1 MEYAKRRGGEESLAR
16 NFISRQEPFE
26 EISIDAFGPMVP
38 DRVTGHTYGLA
49 AICNMSRFVIIRSAP
64 DTTAESAARFLL
76 DIGGTFGFP
85 KGLRYDN
92 SSQFANHL
100 MTALTTLLGIER
112 RPSVPFCPS
121 SNGVIERGIK
131 EILRHLKII
140 VNTRRNHDD
149 WGSMLPFVARIMNAE
164 KHAGIGVSPAEIIM
178 PAVRLNRHLVPEKEE
193 AFSQV
198 GEGLEEIQDKK
209 RKQDIKD
216 WLHHLRALQA
226 QTIKRATEN
235 QSVVQ
240 HRILSKQPEQ
250 TKEFKTGE
258 WCTTTWRGG
267 KPNKLSVT
275 KRGPYLVTKKLSSTT
290 YELQDPADLR
300 TYTRHAREMTPYK
313 LGHDEDPRDTIAM
326 DEVENLVECVVD
338 HNDRNSSK
346 KSDWDFRVRWTGQPP
361 EEDTWI
367 PYMEARPLEAF
378 DKYLREH
385 PELAKFGMH
394 PDASAKPVAAR
405 RPKRSRVH

>member
-1 MEYAKRRGGEESLAR
+1 
-16 NFISRQEPFE
+16 
-26 EISIDAFGPMVP
+26 
-38 DRVTGHTYGLA
+38 
-49 AICNMSRFVIIRSAP
+49 
-64 DTTAESAARFLL
+64 
-76 DIGGTFGFP
+76 
-85 KGLRYDN
+85 
-92 SSQFANHL
+92 
-100 MTALTTLLGIER
+100 
-112 RPSVPFCPS
+112 
-121 SNGVIERGIK
+121 
-131 EILRHLKII
+131 
-140 VNTRRNHDD
+140 
-149 WGSMLPFVARIMNAE
+149 
-164 KHAGIGVSPAEIIM
+164 
-178 PAVRLNRHLVPEKEE
+178 
-193 AFSQV
+193 
-198 GEGLEEIQDKK
+198 
-209 RKQDIKD
+209 
-216 WLHHLRALQA
+216 
-226 QTIKRATEN
+226 
-235 QSVVQ
+235 
-240 HRILSKQPEQ
+240 
-250 TKEFKTGE
+250 
-258 WCTTTWRGG
+258 
-267 KPNKLSVT
+267 VT

-405 RPKRSRVH
+405 RPKKSRAH